1 MSDAKIKVGA
11 DVSAAEKELNKLQKK
26 FEDVDKASENIGDD
40 ISLQKAKELKQL
52 AEDMEKSLG
61 NFEKQQAKLIQK
73 LAQEQERLNKKLEGA
88 SKKAQKEKIQSQ
100 IDEKRKQ
107 RDMAD
112 QALRDAK
119 RLHEL
124 KKKQVDEI
132 LKKSNQQGSGGG
144 QGSQGGKG
152 NKLMDVMASGRKSMG
167 IGNSIAGMFSGQG
180 LMQGLLGAVGGGMA
194 IALGAV
200 VAGWSLLVSKFGKPA
215 AEKDKTAYE
224 LFQGNQIYGNNY
236 TDAKNS
242 VRTVGRQY
250 NYKTQ
255 ESLDTASAYLRNRD
269 VTSKEQLETELDAI
283 MKYSRSVGIKP
294 DDIAGGIGKLSSL
307 TGSNATQLTALLDSS
322 ANALGMNGRQ
332 GEVLEVLERIAT
344 NSAATNDIL
353 SDEHLKGYMEF
364 ASQLTKNGM
373 DGSQALD
380 KALSASELLSGNKS
394 LEGLY
399 VATMMK
405 ETGRSD
411 IGAINEFRQQVQ
423 SKDPEVQ
430 RKMVEILTDTLGGD
444 RDTAIAFLS
453 QNGMVNTAKNAMD
466 MMASPKLD
474 TSNNNIASR
483 LLQYNTSQ
491 VGTLDNWDAMKDT
504 GANTTGN
511 IVNSITGAYFS
522 ASNPYTK
529 GNTSS
534 GSYGSDRTIGF
545 TDRTSEEQTKLL
557 TQIEMNTS
565 SQVKE
570 QEKANKLTEMSE
582 EDVLSSMIAS
592 GMVSPGLAPMMAIS
606 NIAASSS
613 SSYVNPDKLIQG
625 SAGKSGKFTI
635 HDNMDRTMDTRKYT
649 PEEVEQL
656 IDAMVSPIE
665 KRTGKRSALR
675 GTGKAFVDASERTG
689 MGVEAALAMAM
700 FESDGGTSKQ
710 AREKNNFFGWGSYNG
725 ASYMAHSFASN
736 GQGVE
741 TVMGK
746 IASNYIFSSKNN
758 QTTPYELTFGNNG
771 NGSHKYNVG
780 NEAGWANGVNGYRN
794 QIANTSEKLFG
805 KQVVEV
811 KVSGEIKGV
820 SKETEQM
827 LVQPFKDNIMNTN
840 LTRGN

>member
-1 MSDAKIKVGA
+1 MSDAKINIGA

-119 RLHEL
+119 RLHEM

-132 LKKSNQQGSGGG
+132 LKKSNQQGSGG

-200 VAGWSLLVSKFGKPA
+200 VAGWSLLVNKFGKPA

-224 LFQGNQIYGNNY
+224 LFQGNQIYGNDY
-236 TDAKNS
+236 TYAKNS

-255 ESLDTASAYLRNRD
+255 ESLDTAAAYLRSRD
-269 VTSKEQLETELDAI
+269 VSSKEQLETELDAI
-283 MKYSRSVGIKP
+283 MKYSRSAGIKP
-294 DDIAGGIGKLSSL
+294 EDIAGGIGKISSL

-344 NSAATNDIL
+344 NSANTNDIL
-353 SDEHLKGYMEF
+353 SNEHLKGYMEF
-364 ASQLTKNGM
+364 ANQLTKKGM

-380 KALSASELLSGNKS
+380 KALTASELISGNKS

-399 VATMMK
+399 VSAMMK

-430 RKMVEILTDTLGGD
+430 RKMVELLTNTLGD
-444 RDTAIAFLS
+444 RETAVAFLS
-453 QNGMVNTAKNAMD
+453 QNGMINTARNAMD
-466 MMASPKLD
+466 MMVAPKID

-483 LLQYNTSQ
+483 LLLYNTSQ

-504 GANTTGN
+504 GANATGN
-511 IVNSITGAYFS
+511 VINSITGAYFS
-522 ASNPYTK
+522 ASNPYLANKT
-529 GNTSS
+529 TA
-534 GSYGSDRTIGF
+534 GSYGSDRTLGF
-545 TDRTSEEQTKLL
+545 TDRPMEEQTKLL

-570 QEKANKLTEMSE
+570 QEKANKLTEMSD
-582 EDVLSSMIAS
+582 EDVLSAMMVSGIATGSSGIMSVANIAS
-592 GMVSPGLAPMMAIS
+592 ST
-606 NIAASSS
+606 S
-613 SSYVNPDKLIQG
+613 SSYVNPNNLIQASG
-625 SAGKSGKFTI
+625 GKSGKFTV
-635 HDNMDRTMDTRKYT
+635 HDNMDRTMDTRVYT
-649 PEEVEQL
+649 AEEVEKL

-675 GTGKAFVDASERTG
+675 GTGQAFVDASQRTG

-725 ASYMAHSFASN
+725 ASYMAHSFGSN
-736 GQGVE
+736 SNGVE

-746 IASNYIFSSKNN
+746 IASNYIFSAKNN

-771 NGSHKYNVG
+771 NGVHKYNVG
-780 NEAGWANGVNGYRN
+780 NEAGWANGVTTYRN
-794 QIANTSEKLFG
+794 KIADTSEKLFG
-805 KQVVEV
+805 KQTIEV

-820 SKETEQM
+820 TKETEQM
-827 LVQPFKDNIMNTN
+827 LVQPFKDTINNTN
-840 LTRGN
+840 MTRGN